1 MKRGNPKMFTEL
13 HYHTNHE
20 IRQLNL
26 AEKMA
31 ERRNDSLAP
40 TSRLSLGARIARL
53 LFTPAVAAESSE
65 AGGRA

>member
-1 MKRGNPKMFTEL
+1 MFTEL
-13 HYHTNHE
+13 QYHTNRE
-20 IRQLNL
+20 IRDLNL

-31 ERRNDSLAP
+31 ERRNDSLAH
-40 TSRLSLGARIARL
+40 TRRSSLGARLARL